1 MQLSSYLLCL
11 QMILIIEKIF
21 IHFGIFKKM
30 GWRTT
35 YTFVLIFIYFFI
47 SDKWLELLKKGDTF
61 IQKITLY
68 NMVNF
73 TSINSLFVL
82 EVPRILTFGR
92 GVFHSLK
99 EQLKGEPLYA
109 SMMSIIKTWATLNG
123 NISIK
128 MIVFL

>member
-1 MQLSSYLLCL
+1 
-11 QMILIIEKIF
+11 MILIIEKIF